1 MRNKIINVAMLVLI
15 FLVFILITGYNRL
28 NAMEFLP
35 KPKKVISEKTGIII
49 DSSTKLVTSELF
61 EKRFPSAISRGKETL
76 SKFPKGNRDVTI
88 RVALSNEISQDLI
101 PEQLKSVIK
110 KPEAYWVK
118 IKDKEIQ
125 IIGPDFM
132 GALHGLTTVEYLL
145 QKNSGRIAEGVILD
159 WPDLKIRAFHLI
171 LRNGVKFEEAKEFLA
186 KLRYGHYNTLVL
198 EIENW
203 VKLDSMKELVT
214 HKDAWSKEQFVE
226 FVNYARV
233 LGLEV
238 IPEIKLLT
246 HQEKLLKDKY
256 PNLMY
261 NMSTYDPGKEG
272 VYKIIFHIL
281 DELISLIKPKAIHIG
296 HDEVAGY
303 NEKSRQKW
311 LIEGEKMLPAELF
324 LKDIFRIHDYL
335 KSKNVEVWMWG
346 DMLIGK
352 EEFPQMSQRHLH
364 GNADYIA
371 IRPKIP
377 KDIVI
382 CDWHYSDK
390 QKNFP
395 SSKLF
400 AELDHKVL
408 GATWHK
414 EETIKNF
421 SRYIANLPKNGEGMI
436 ATSWYSV
443 KNKGWGII
451 EEIAAKSAEAFWNAK

>member
-61 EKRFPSAISRGKETL
+61 EK
-76 SKFPKGNRDVTI
+76 KFPKGNRDVTI

-233 LGLEV
+233 LGL
-238 IPEIKLLT
+238 
-246 HQEKLLKDKY
+246 
-256 PNLMY
+256 
-261 NMSTYDPGKEG
+261 
-272 VYKIIFHIL
+272 
-281 DELISLIKPKAIHIG
+281 
-296 HDEVAGY
+296 
-303 NEKSRQKW
+303 
-311 LIEGEKMLPAELF
+311 
-324 LKDIFRIHDYL
+324 
-335 KSKNVEVWMWG
+335 
-346 DMLIGK
+346 
-352 EEFPQMSQRHLH
+352 
-364 GNADYIA
+364 
-371 IRPKIP
+371 
-377 KDIVI
+377 
-382 CDWHYSDK
+382 
-390 QKNFP
+390 
-395 SSKLF
+395 
-400 AELDHKVL
+400 
-408 GATWHK
+408 
-414 EETIKNF
+414 
-421 SRYIANLPKNGEGMI
+421 
-436 ATSWYSV
+436 
-443 KNKGWGII
+443 
-451 EEIAAKSAEAFWNAK
+451 